1 MENVCQ
7 VLLMTGLV
15 FCSVCVG
22 DVQESCP
29 QSSCESQL
37 MPERH
42 GHSLLQARAGS
53 PRQALLQTDADQAH
67 RGSMVS
73 DTVIVSSAGQGKAR
87 DLLSS
92 DLLQLGIELM
102 GSEEVVD
109 ELVVNSRFENVTY
122 AGVPMLLRMVNGD
135 FGNYTLWDEGH
146 ELYGL
151 DSLEGLLDKPH
162 EKQGINMIDLGG
174 NYGAV
179 SIAAFKKYPTQ
190 LRAITVEPIPTTY
203 FFMRWNMALN
213 NVPAL
218 AESDFKKGSKSG
230 LLTLNHAVVSNK
242 RESIEVCYTPPY
254 TMMAQVC
261 SCQDDPTWP
270 GKQCKQ
276 VTGITTKGLFDLFG
290 TDPVTIVK
298 IDCEG
303 CEFSSLPALMEILK
317 EDPHRVRRLV
327 GELHFPTP
335 ELEKMA
341 CQLDSGQYF
350 VRLCRTEENPVQP
363 MPLTCGA
370 DPTPCDT
377 DDNTAAIMKGIKTQL
392 HA

>member
-1 MENVCQ
+1 MVNGCR
-7 VLLMTGLV
+7 VLLITGLG
-15 FCSVCVG
+15 FFSVCVG
-22 DVQESCP
+22 EVQEPCLH
-29 QSSCESQL
+29 SSCESEM

-42 GHSLLQARAGS
+42 GHSLLQTRAGS
-53 PRQALLQTDADQAH
+53 VVA
-67 RGSMVS
+67 
-73 DTVIVSSAGQGKAR
+73 SSPGKGKAK
-87 DLLSS
+87 DLLPS
-92 DLLQLGIELM
+92 DLLELGIALM
-102 GSEEVVD
+102 GSEESVD

-135 FGNYTLWDEGH
+135 LGNYTLWDEGH
-146 ELYGL
+146 ALYGL
-151 DSLEGLLDKPH
+151 DSLEELLDKPH

-179 SIAAFKKYPTQ
+179 SIAAFKKYPTR
-190 LRAITVEPIPTTY
+190 LRGITVEPIPTTY

-218 AESDFKKGSKSG
+218 TESDFMKGNKSG

-242 RESIEVCYTPPY
+242 RDAIEVCYTPPY

-261 SCQDDPTWP
+261 SCQDPTWP

-276 VTGITTKGLFDLFG
+276 VKGITTRGLFNLFG
-290 TDPVTIVK
+290 ADPVAIVK

-303 CEFSSLPALMEILK
+303 CEFSSLPALMEIVK

-335 ELEKMA
+335 DLEEAA
-341 CQLDSGQYF
+341 CQFDSGQFF
-350 VRLCRTEENPVQP
+350 VRLCRTEQNPVQP

-370 DPTPCDT
+370 APIPCDT
-377 DDNTAAIMKGIKTQL
+377 DDSTAAIMKGIKTQL